1 MNADTLLANAAVID
15 REIAWFSDI
24 LTMRFQQHGQP
35 GAGPD
40 PLDHFPPPPLP
51 RLSPP
56 YAAVIREFDMNAAER
71 LVLIL
76 AYLPHIKPETLDP
89 FLIHNQSVQRRFSE
103 FGGVTGQ
110 SHTGFLPTGETA
122 MFMLAGSNIAA
133 RLRYHHLFGAE
144 HAFHRRNILQLDH
157 RHTDEPPMSSTLRLT
172 AEYVERLSTG
182 RSYRPPYSS
191 EFPAQLITT
200 PFDWEDLVI
209 DQPTRLDLQ
218 DIIAW
223 IRHHDRL
230 MRGWKLN
237 KRLKPGYRCVFYGP
251 PGTGKTMAAALLGR
265 LTGLPVYRI
274 DLSKVVSKY
283 IGETEKNLASLF
295 DHAQHGNWILFFD
308 EADSLFG
315 KRTETRNANDRAAN
329 QQVSYLL
336 QRIEDFPGV
345 VILATNLRAQLDEA
359 FTRRFQSVT
368 LFKMPNAEQRL
379 RLWQD
384 NFTDKPYRL
393 AADID
398 LRGLAQAHE
407 LSGGSI
413 INVLRYAC
421 LQAVVREPPVIEA
434 QDLRDGVRKELH
446 KDGKFLGG

>member
-1 MNADTLLANAAVID
+1 MNAELLTKNAAVID
-15 REIAWFSDI
+15 REIAWFRNI
-24 LTMRFQQHGQP
+24 LDARFKQHGQP
-35 GAGPD
+35 DAGPE
-40 PLDHFPPPPLP
+40 PLDQFRPQPLP
-51 RLSPP
+51 RKSTP
-56 YAAVIREFDMNAAER
+56 YAAVIREFEMTAAER

-76 AYLPHIKPETLDP
+76 AYLPHIKPEMLDP

-110 SHTGFLPTGETA
+110 SHGGFLPTGETA
-122 MFMLAGSNIAA
+122 MFMLAGGDTAA
-133 RLRYHHLFGAE
+133 RLRFHHLFGSA
-144 HAFHRRNILQLDH
+144 HYFHSQNILLLDH
-157 RHTDEPPMSSTLRLT
+157 RHPDEPPLSATLRLT
-172 AEYVERLSTG
+172 AETVERLTTG
-182 RSYRPPYSS
+182 HSYHPPYSP
-191 EFPAQLITT
+191 EFPAQCITT
-200 PFDWEDLVI
+200 PFEWEDLVI
-209 DQPTRLDLQ
+209 DLPTRQDLQ
-218 DIIAW
+218 DIVAW

-230 MRGWKLN
+230 MHGWMLN
-237 KRLKPGYRCVFYGP
+237 KRLKAGYRCVFYGP
-251 PGTGKTMAAALLGR
+251 PGTGKTMTAALLGKM
-265 LTGLPVYRI
+265 TGLSVYRI

-295 DHAQHGNWILFFD
+295 DHAQHQNWILFFD

-336 QRIEDFPGV
+336 QRIEDFPGI

-379 RLWQD
+379 RLWRD
-384 NFTDKPYRL
+384 NFADKPYRL
-393 AADID
+393 AEDVN
-398 LRGLAQAHE
+398 LQRLAQEYE

-421 LQAVVREPPVIEA
+421 LQAVVRNPQVIEA
-434 QDLRDGVRKELH
+434 QDLFYGVKKELH
-446 KDGKFLGG
+446 KDGRFLS